1 MTDSFEGTTGR
12 GSGARPGQVREH
24 VPDATGAV
32 VVASDGSGSSR
43 AALAFAAHEARLR
56 GARLLVLRAW
66 SLTTAPRPPD
76 AEPGVVPS
84 MTQYERAVDG
94 ELRREVEQ
102 VLGESGAH
110 VETVPVHASAADALV
125 EASGTAVL
133 VVLGHAHRGRIGR
146 LLGSVSDH
154 VLRHARGPVA
164 VVP

>member
-1 MTDSFEGTTGR
+1 MTDSFDGTAGR
-12 GSGARPGQVREH
+12 SPGARPGQVREH
-24 VPDATGAV
+24 VPDASGAV

-43 AALAFAAHEARLR
+43 AALAFAAEEARLR

-66 SLTTAPRPPD
+66 SLTSAPRPPE
-76 AEPGVVPS
+76 AEPGVVPA
-84 MTQYERAVDG
+84 MTQYERAVDH

-102 VLGESGAH
+102 VLGEAGTTA
-110 VETVPVHASAADALV
+110 ETVPVHASAADALV
-125 EASGTAVL
+125 EASGTAML

-154 VLRHARGPVA
+154 VLRNARGPVA